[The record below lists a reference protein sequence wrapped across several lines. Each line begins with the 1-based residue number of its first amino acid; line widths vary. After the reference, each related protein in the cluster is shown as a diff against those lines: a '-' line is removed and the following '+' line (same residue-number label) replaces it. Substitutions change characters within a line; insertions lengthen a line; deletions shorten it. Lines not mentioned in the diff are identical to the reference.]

1 MAEQN
6 VVIKIQADVSKATND
21 VKALQQVI
29 AKLSTSGTQAAAG
42 TEKVGDAAKKTA
54 TASQKLDKEIKKV
67 IAGQGNLDKVADLA
81 TAALKEQELAA
92 KRLAQVSSAVEQAV
106 GKQGAAVLSGSKQI
120 GGLADA
126 SGSASFA
133 LLSLGQ
139 AFQDSAQFSMGFAQ
153 GLRAVNNN
161 VQQVFTAIALGSVQA
176 GGFANFLKLMGGSL
190 WGPGGLILGFSAL
203 SAGLEIFYTK
213 SQQAESGVRS
223 LSERT
228 RALISISP
236 LPGFEA
242 GIVGL
247 ENVAR
252 AYEGLK
258 REVDETLKQR
268 EQELILSKEQARQ
281 ADNSSSALIALGMT
295 YATYQ
300 EQANKAKQES
310 QDIAD
315 NLRQEAVQVN
325 ALEASYLRILKEI
338 GGAEGVARQIQATS
352 ETRNQISAIIDSA
365 KLLVESGIASVAQFN
380 LSFEETNEILA
391 ELGSNVQLTK
401 ERFAELYGEGSIDEF
416 IERQRERNAKESDL
430 EKITRQ
436 LAEARDFVNSKDF
449 EAIAIKSQ
457 ELELVQSVTDE
468 KQRHIQL
475 LEIEQALNSMA
486 AGDAGNLAFLIHQL
500 ETESAIND
508 ELEERIRLRMLEM
521 GYTDDII
528 KRLLSVGDEGPAKM
542 TETERA
548 VERLNRAMVA
558 AAADGMSALASGF
571 VDMAISGSS
580 FSDAILGPIADI
592 AIRLG
597 KIAIATGITLGKI
610 KLSFETMNPALAI
623 GAGVALVALGKAVKS
638 SIKNATKSNSSAGST
653 SSSTGGIRGLG
664 SLQEFN
670 VGNLYSGTPTLGS
683 AAGFPSLSI
692 ASMAPQGMQLQLVAR
707 GPDLVSAVDAQR
719 SANTRLIGGSR

>member
-42 TEKVGDAAKKTA
+42 TEKVGNAARKTA
-54 TASQKLDKEIKKV
+54 TASQLLDKEIKKV
-67 IAGQGNLDKVADLA
+67 VAGQGNLDKVADLA

-228 RALISISP
+228 KALISISP

-268 EQELILSKEQARQ
+268 EQELILSKEQAKQ

-315 NLRQEAVQVN
+315 NLRQEAVQVS
-325 ALEASYLRILKEI
+325 ALESSYLRILKEI

-352 ETRNQISAIIDSA
+352 ETRNQINAIIDSA

-380 LSFEETNEILA
+380 LSCEETNKILA

-449 EAIAIKSQ
+449 EAIAIK
-457 ELELVQSVTDE
+457 ELELDLAQQFADAQ
-468 KQRHIQL
+468 KQNIQL
-475 LEIEQALNSMA
+475 AALKASLEAGDETQLAITTAQITAIKGVNEGLREQVKLLLIKRGMTVEEIEGIFSSLGIA
-486 AGDAGNLAFLIHQL
+486 
-500 ETESAIND
+500 E
-508 ELEERIRLRMLEM
+508 
-521 GYTDDII
+521 DDVE
-528 KRLLSVGDEGPAKM
+528 KADQM
-542 TETERA
+542 TRA
-548 VERLNRAMVA
+548 MERLNAAMARTAAQGIARVA
-558 AAADGMSALASGF
+558 TGLLD
-571 VDMAISGSS
+571 VAIGGES
-580 FSDAILGPIADI
+580 FKDAILGPIADM
-592 AIRLG
+592 AIQLG
-597 KIAIATGITLGKI
+597 KIAIATGLTME
-610 KLSFETMNPALAI
+610 KLKFSFANPGSAI
-623 GAGVALVALGKAVKS
+623 AAGVALVVAGKLVKS
-638 SIKNATKSNSSAGST
+638 TISNASKSSASSAGV
-653 SSSTGGIRGLG
+653 SSSRFSSPNAFSGAGNISNPMFSGAGILTPNNMVTVEVQGRLRGSDIYL
-664 SLQEFN
+664 
-670 VGNLYSGTPTLGS
+670 SGRSETRSRSRMGV
-683 AAGFPSLSI
+683 AG
-692 ASMAPQGMQLQLVAR
+692 
-707 GPDLVSAVDAQR
+707 
-719 SANTRLIGGSR
+719 